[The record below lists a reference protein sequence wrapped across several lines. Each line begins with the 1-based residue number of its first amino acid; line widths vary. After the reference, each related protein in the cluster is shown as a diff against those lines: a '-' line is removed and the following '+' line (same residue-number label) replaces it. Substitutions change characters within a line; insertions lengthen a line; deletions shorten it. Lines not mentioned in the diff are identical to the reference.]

1 MPPPNGTIRIALDSM
16 GGDYAPEE
24 TVRGAVQAA
33 ASTGVEVILVG
44 EPTILEAELCK
55 YDIEGLPIR
64 VVWADGRINE
74 GEHPAFAL
82 RNRPNA
88 SVAVATRL
96 LKSGEADAMVSAG
109 STGATSASAMHFLGV
124 IPGLHRPAVCV
135 PLIGF
140 APTTVLV
147 DGGANVDC
155 RPQHLLSFA
164 AVGNVYAKKIMNVE
178 NPKVALLSVG
188 AEAGKGNRLLQESYP
203 ILEHS
208 GLDFIGN
215 IEGHDILSG
224 RANVI
229 VCDGIVGNVLM
240 KFYES
245 LGFYVV
251 RWLRDRLG
259 NSTLAGSVRKLLEQ
273 MSAFTRMTRD
283 ESDGGGLLWGIN
295 GIVHLM
301 HGNSRAH
308 QIEAAIARARHAA
321 DADLIGYLKAEVDI
335 IQHRC
340 RNYVKTDARLGQR
353 PVIAA
358 TRQGP

>member
-1 MPPPNGTIRIALDSM
+1 MLPPSGTIRIALDSM

-24 TVRGAVQAA
+24 TVTGAVQAA
-33 ASTGVEVILVG
+33 ASTGVEIILVG
-44 EPTILEAELCK
+44 EPAMLEAELQK
-55 YDIEGLPIR
+55 HNIDGLPIR
-64 VVWADGRINE
+64 MVWADGRIDE

-82 RNRPNA
+82 RSRPNA

-109 STGATSASAMHFLGV
+109 STGATSASAIRFLGV
-124 IPGLHRPAVCV
+124 IPGVQRPAVCV
-135 PLIGF
+135 PLVGF

-164 AVGNVYAKKIMNVE
+164 AVGNVYAKKVLNVE

-203 ILEHS
+203 ILERS

-245 LGFYVV
+245 MGYYVG
-251 RWLRDRLG
+251 RWLRERLG

-301 HGNSRAH
+301 HGSSRAR
-308 QIEAAIARARHAA
+308 QIEAAIAKARHAA
-321 DADLIGYLKAEVDI
+321 DADLIGHLKAELESIHD
-335 IQHRC
+335 RC
-340 RNYVKTDARLGQR
+340 RDYVTTDVRTRRIPA
-353 PVIAA
+353 IAT